1 MFYRQVLYNNES
13 IGLTIFALRVE
24 EFISKR
30 ELMDTKHFRVEDNIH
45 FSDSKE
51 KIFRMILLEKGIA
64 ELKIDFSKY
73 SIEAPALLFV
83 SENQLLNIRAKSG
96 GLRGKVVCF
105 ANDFFCI
112 KLNRSET
119 FCDAVIFNT
128 TKPPYVPLEDVDLR
142 KVNYLLTSMENE
154 LKEVN
159 EFQEEIIISQL
170 KTLLLYASNI
180 KLKQFGQV
188 NLSILSPLVSDFQN
202 LLDDQ
207 YETEH
212 SSQFYSDHLNISP
225 KGLNKAVKKELGRTV
240 SGLIKEKLIVEAK
253 RELYTKDLS
262 VKEIAFKL
270 GFEDPAY
277 FSRFFKKETAHSP
290 KEYADLL

>member
-1 MFYRQVLYNNES
+1 MR
-13 IGLTIFALRVE
+13 T
-24 EFISKR
+24 
-30 ELMDTKHFRVEDNIH
+30 EDFKLENKLICRN
-45 FSDSKE
+45 SKE
-51 KIFRMILLEKGIA
+51 KVFRLILLEKGNV
-64 ELKIDFSKY
+64 EVKIDFSEY
-73 SIEAPALLFV
+73 TIQGPSLIFV
-83 SENQLLNIRAKSG
+83 SENQLLTIRGEESKLEG
-96 GLRGKVVCF
+96 RVVCF

-128 TKPPYVPLEDVDLR
+128 TKPPYVPLDTSDLS
-142 KVNYLLTSMENE
+142 KVNYLISSMKNE
-154 LKEVN
+154 LEEAN
-159 EFQEEIIISQL
+159 EFQDEIIISQL
-170 KTLLLYASNI
+170 KTLLLHASNI

-188 NLSILSPLVSDFQN
+188 NLSILSPLVTEFQN
-202 LLDDQ
+202 LLDSK

-212 SSQFYSDHLNISP
+212 SSQFYSDHLNVSP

-240 SGLIKEKLIVEAK
+240 SELIKEKIVVEAK
-253 RELYTKDLS
+253 RELYTKKLS

-290 KEYADLL
+290 KEYAELL